1 MVVND
6 LLRLNLF
13 LSASIPAIGTGIR
26 VVSGIAL
33 RANLCRLS
41 DLYTTGRAK
50 CAVSELSPAIVTDMI
65 EYIPVA

>member
-1 MVVND
+1 MND
-6 LLRLNLF
+6 LLRLNLS

-33 RANLCRLS
+33 RADLCRLS

-50 CAVSELSPAIVTDMI
+50 CAVSELSPAIVTDMV